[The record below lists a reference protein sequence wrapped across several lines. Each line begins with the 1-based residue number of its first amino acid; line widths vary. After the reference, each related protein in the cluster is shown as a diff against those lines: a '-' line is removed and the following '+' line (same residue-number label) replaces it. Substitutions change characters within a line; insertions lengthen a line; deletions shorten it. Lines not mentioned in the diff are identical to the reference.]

1 MASQKIQRS
10 YGYSGESYV
19 YYPVAIIGAGESGI
33 AMGCRLK
40 DKLGFDQ
47 FRIFERHAGIGG
59 TWWINRYPGVACDVP
74 ALFYSF
80 SFAPNPAWTSLHP
93 AGPEMI
99 RYFED
104 VCTKY
109 GLNEKIQVNTEVS
122 EARWLKDEEQ
132 WEITLMYLRPGMG
145 DASEAQRREAIEK
158 HGRDYVYLG
167 IEKARAKVLVSAVG
181 GLVEP
186 KEWPKAIPGEETFAG
201 DIFHSARWNR
211 EADLNDR
218 DVVVVGTGCSAAQL
232 VPVLRQPPYN
242 ARSVTQVMRSPPWVM
257 PDVDLPVTREN
268 WEKWSPKVFASVP
281 GLARFFR
288 TLLFLRLEYDWRLF
302 GNSEFSARER
312 TKLEKQ
318 ALELMQQKVPE
329 KYHEILTP
337 SYPIG
342 CKRRILDS
350 DWFESLRDPKVD
362 LTTQPL
368 TAVQERSVILG
379 PGRTYPDPQR
389 ESAAPTAEREVP
401 ADVIIL
407 ANGFETSEWLHALP
421 VIGREGRSLHEVWR
435 ERGGAQAYLGNAMDG
450 FPNFFI
456 IFGPNTVTGHS
467 SVILATECMVEY
479 SLKHIKLL
487 LDGTASQV
495 EVKQEAEVA
504 YTAEIQE
511 QLRQTVFAN
520 SGCRSWYKEDSGWN
534 STTYPYSQFRFIWKC
549 TFPKWS
555 DWNIKYTKKG
565 RRRQLI
571 RQGLTI
577 IALSLAV
584 LGALRVQRQGYRLK
598 DVPDTARTVL
608 NGAATYVTRSADR
621 AAQLAGNWSS
631 Q

>member
-1 MASQKIQRS
+1 MDQSI
-10 YGYSGESYV
+10 SGRGLRRVSESLEEDENQV
-19 YYPVAIIGAGESGI
+19 LV
-33 AMGCRLK
+33 CRKVLMVCCE
-40 DKLGFDQ
+40 L
-47 FRIFERHAGIGG
+47 R
-59 TWWINRYPGVACDVP
+59 P

-312 TKLEKQ
+312 TKVG
-318 ALELMQQKVPE
+318 VP
-329 KYHEILTP
+329 P
-337 SYPIG
+337 N
-342 CKRRILDS
+342 
-350 DWFESLRDPKVD
+350 SLRRETARGAD
-362 LTTQPL
+362 LTD
-368 TAVQERSVILG
+368 ECSSRSK
-379 PGRTYPDPQR
+379 
-389 ESAAPTAEREVP
+389 
-401 ADVIIL
+401 
-407 ANGFETSEWLHALP
+407 
-421 VIGREGRSLHEVWR
+421 RS
-435 ERGGAQAYLGNAMDG
+435 
-450 FPNFFI
+450 
-456 IFGPNTVTGHS
+456 
-467 SVILATECMVEY
+467 
-479 SLKHIKLL
+479 SLCSKRC
-487 LDGTASQV
+487 
-495 EVKQEAEVA
+495 
-504 YTAEIQE
+504 
-511 QLRQTVFAN
+511 LR
-520 SGCRSWYKEDSGWN
+520 
-534 STTYPYSQFRFIWKC
+534 STT
-549 TFPKWS
+549 
-555 DWNIKYTKKG
+555 
-565 RRRQLI
+565 
-571 RQGLTI
+571 
-577 IALSLAV
+577 
-584 LGALRVQRQGYRLK
+584 
-598 DVPDTARTVL
+598 
-608 NGAATYVTRSADR
+608 RSSR
-621 AAQLAGNWSS
+621 PPTL
-631 Q
+631 